1 MCNREFSLF
10 RGLFA
15 VVAALVAALI
25 FSGASSAQ
33 VTGTDWPMFGGER
46 MKTGWRSNETTL
58 TVANVG
64 GGGFGQVWESPLFDA
79 DPDGTAAHLF
89 ADPVYIDSVAI
100 SAGQY
105 SGTFKVVFAA
115 TTAGY
120 VYAVNAAQNGSVAPG
135 TILWGTHLTT
145 AENTSG
151 IGGDCGVLST
161 PIVDT
166 SASPPQMYVVSQDA
180 TAGWEAFAV
189 NITNGAVLS
198 GWPVVLG
205 SSTIPPVNR
214 NGSGAGW
221 IGSGQ
226 SQRGGLNLSP
236 DGTMLY
242 VDWGTYGDAGPG
254 WLAAVSTTTPA
265 VVSSY
270 SGSSSNAGGAQ
281 GGMWGSGGPAID
293 PATGDVY
300 TTLGNGTGETTAG
313 FWGSSALQ
321 FKSGSPMTL
330 GGSYTPFDYCNLDA
344 NDIDLG
350 AGSPIV
356 VPTLSGTSTPDTIAF
371 GGKQGNI
378 YLVNRNPMPGSLTVR
393 PGCSTNAAGDLSLLP
408 PGNQPQFG
416 TRGPLNVFGPYTET
430 QAGSDYARARTT
442 PAYFQANGTNYIVAT
457 GCSKSSV
464 SSTTCIAPNV
474 VLLQI
479 VTPSGAPAYLQ
490 VAASQTSTAMVDA
503 DSAIITS
510 NGSSNPVIWI
520 LDTNLPRSSNP
531 WTETVHPVLY
541 ALNAMDSNLAV
552 IYQTPTNLL
561 DLGGKFDSPSS
572 GDGMIFVGTDRIQAF
587 GITSGSSCS
596 AVPTAP
602 TGVTATAVSSSQ
614 INLSWTA
621 STAPAGCTIT
631 YSVFRSTTNGFTPSS
646 SNQIASG
653 VSSTSFSDTGLAAS
667 TTYYYAVEAV
677 DQAGSSGE
685 SNQPQAT
692 TQSSGSGGQLIAIN
706 SGGPA
711 VSPFVADEDFTGGG
725 TLSHANTIDTSKVTN
740 PAPAAV
746 YQTGRDGNFTYT
758 IGGFTAGTNYL
769 VRLHFC
775 ETYFTAAGK
784 RTFNVSI
791 NNTQVLTD
799 FDIFATAGGQ
809 NIANIQQFTEPANSS
824 GQFVIVF
831 TSVVNNSLVS
841 GIEIDST
848 SGGSCSAAPTAPSGL
863 GATATSSSQINLSWT
878 ASTAGTGCSITYDVF
893 RSTTSG
899 FTPSSSNQIASSVT
913 ATAYSDTGL
922 AASTTYY
929 YLVEA
934 ADSAGTSAASNQAN
948 ATTGAS
954 SGSCTSICIDSGS
967 TTTVTPFVADE
978 DFAGGAT
985 LDHANTIDTS
995 KVTNPAPAAVYQTGR
1010 DGNFT
1015 YTIPGFTANSSHTV
1029 RLHFCETYFT
1039 ASGKRTF
1046 NVSINSTQVLTDFDI
1061 YATAGGQNI
1070 ANIQQFTEAANASG
1084 QYVIQ
1089 FTSVVNNSLVSG
1101 IEID

>member
-1 MCNREFSLF
+1 MRIREFSLL
-10 RGLFA
+10 RVLLAVMAGLMA
-15 VVAALVAALI
+15 SLI
-25 FSGASSAQ
+25 FSGALSAQ

-46 MKTGWRSNETTL
+46 QKTGWRSNETTL

-100 SAGQY
+100 STGTY

-166 SASPPQMYVVSQDA
+166 SASPPRIYVVSQDA

-221 IGSGQ
+221 IGSQGQ

-236 DGTMLY
+236 DGTLLY

-254 WLAAVSTTTPA
+254 WLAAISTTSPA
-265 VVSSY
+265 VVSSF
-270 SGSSSNAGGAQ
+270 SGSSNNAGGAQ
-281 GGMWGSGGPAID
+281 GGMWGSGGPPVD

-300 TTLGNGTGETTAG
+300 TTLGNGSDETTAG

-321 FKSGSPMTL
+321 FQSGSPLTL
-330 GGSYTPFDYCNLDA
+330 AGTYTPFDYCNLDA
-344 NDIDLG
+344 NDVDVG

-356 VPTLSGTSTPDTIAF
+356 IPALSGTSTPDTIAF

-378 YLVNRNPMPGSLTVR
+378 YLVNRNPMPGNLTVR

-430 QAGSDYARARTT
+430 QAGGDYARARTT

-457 GCSKSSV
+457 GCSKASDSD
-464 SSTTCIAPNV
+464 TTCIAPNV

-490 VAASQTSTAMVDA
+490 VTASQTSTAMVDA
-503 DSAIITS
+503 DSPIITS
-510 NGSSNPVIWI
+510 NGSSNPIIWV

-541 ALNAMDSNLAV
+541 AINAMDPNLAI

-572 GDGMIFVGTDRIQAF
+572 GDGMIFVGSDRIQAF
-587 GITSGSSCS
+587 GLTANCT
-596 AVPTAP
+596 APTAP
-602 TGVTATAVSSSQ
+602 SGLGATATSSSQ

-621 STAPAGCTIT
+621 SSSSCGVNYNI
-631 YSVFRSTTNGFTPSS
+631 FRSTTSGFTPSS

-653 VSSTSFSDTGLAAS
+653 VSTTTYSDTGLAAS
-667 TTYYYAVEAV
+667 TTYYYLVEATNSAGTSAAS
-677 DQAGSSGE
+677 DQAS
-685 SNQPQAT
+685 AT
-692 TQSSGSGGQLIAIN
+692 TQSGSSGGQLIAIN
-706 SGGPA
+706 SGGPL

-725 TLSHANTIDTSKVTN
+725 TLNHANTIDTSKVTN

-746 YQTGRDGNFTYT
+746 YQTGRDGNFSYT
-758 IGGFTAGTNYL
+758 IGGFTAGTSYIM
-769 VRLHFC
+769 RLHFC
-775 ETYFTAAGK
+775 ETYFTASGK

-791 NNTQVLTD
+791 NGTQVLTA
-799 FDIFATAGGQ
+799 FDIYATAGGQ

-824 GQFVIVF
+824 GQFVIAF

-841 GIEIDST
+841 GIEVDST
-848 SGGSCSAAPTAPSGL
+848 SGGSCSGAPTAPGGL
-863 GATATSSSQINLSWT
+863 TATAASSSQINLSWT
-878 ASTAGTGCSITYDVF
+878 ASTAGSGCSITYNVY
-893 RSTTSG
+893 RSTTNG
-899 FTPSSSNQIASSVT
+899 FTPSSSNQIASGVS
-913 ATAYSDTGL
+913 ATTYSDTGL

-929 YLVEA
+929 YLVEGV
-934 ADSAGTSAASNQAN
+934 DSAGSSAASNQAS
-948 ATTGAS
+948 ATTQSGS

-967 TTTVTPFVADE
+967 TTAVSPFAADE
-978 DFAGGAT
+978 DFTGGAT
-985 LDHANTIDTS
+985 IDHANTINTS
-995 KVTNPAPAAVYQTGR
+995 MVTNPAPAAVYQTAR
-1010 DGNFT
+1010 TDNFT
-1015 YTIPGFTANSSHTV
+1015 YTIGGFTASSSHTV

-1046 NVSINSTQVLTDFDI
+1046 NVSINGTQVLTDFDI
-1061 YATAGGQNI
+1061 FATAGGQNI
-1070 ANIQQFTEAANASG
+1070 ANIQQFSEAADSTG
-1084 QYVIQ
+1084 TYTIT